1 MGTWTLTGPKAE
13 TFAQT
18 RNMPGTEHTFD
29 LVYDVHW
36 TPASAVDPFPAD
48 GNDQLFAVSGL
59 PRVRDRVP
67 AAFRNTAKY
76 MKAYVCRSVQATPRA
91 EGMYRWE
98 VRCTFGT
105 LQVTVADEQAEYV
118 AVTRQSGVRQA
129 QAWRLGPYNGPGTNG
144 FPTNGSVT
152 WPTGVSDI
160 GGTKIDLN
168 GNPPTYEVPQMTVTV
183 EVLWDRTKVVSGNP
197 QAEPPTSSW
206 STYIGKRNNAAFL
219 GCDTGTLVYRG
230 FSVSPAHEWY
240 RIAHTFLWDEWYHL
254 EQVTGPIPT
263 GAPACTSGATI
274 AGLVVL
280 QADKV
285 VWFQKYQSTATF
297 TNIVDSLQLAEITTP
312 KPAAV

>member
-1 MGTWTLTGPKAE
+1 MGVWSLTGPRAE
-13 TFAQT
+13 TFSQT
-18 RNMPGTEHTFD
+18 RNMPGIEHVFE

-36 TPASAVDPFPAD
+36 TPSGPADPFPAD
-48 GNDQLFAVSGL
+48 GNDQLFAVAGL
-59 PRVRDRVP
+59 PKVRDRVP

-129 QAWRLGPYNGPGTNG
+129 QTFRLAPT
-144 FPTNGSVT
+144 FPSNGSVT
-152 WPTGVSDI
+152 WPTGVVDI
-160 GGTKIDLN
+160 AGTKVDLN
-168 GNPPTYEVPQMTVTV
+168 GNPPTYEVPQMTITV
-183 EVLWDRTKVVSGNP
+183 EVLWDRTKVVSSSP
-197 QAEPPTSSW
+197 QAEPPTGSW
-206 STYIGKRNNAAFL
+206 STYIGKRNSAVFL
-219 GCDTGTLVYRG
+219 GCGIGTLLYRG

-240 RIAHTFLWDEWYHL
+240 RIAHTFVWDEWYHL
-254 EQVTGPIPT
+254 EQVPGPIPT
-263 GAPACTSGATI
+263 GAPACTSGVTI

-285 VWFQKYQSTATF
+285 VWFQKYQSTADF
-297 TNIVDSLQLAEITTP
+297 SNIVDSLQLAELTAP

>member
-36 TPASAVDPFPAD
+36 TPGAAPGDVFPAD
-48 GNDQLFAVSGL
+48 GNDELFAVSGL

-67 AAFRNTAKY
+67 AAFRSTSKY

-105 LQVTVADEQAEYV
+105 LQVSPADEQAEYV

-129 QAWRLGPYNGPGTNG
+129 QAYRLAPT
-144 FPTNGSVT
+144 FPANGSVT
-152 WPTGVSDI
+152 WPTGVVDI
-160 GGTKIDLN
+160 AGTKIDLN

-183 EVLWDRTKVVSGNP
+183 EVLWDRTKLVGSPAVV

-240 RIAHTFLWDEWYHL
+240 RIAHTFVWDEWYHL
-254 EQVTGPIPT
+254 EQVPGPIPT

-285 VWFQKYQSTATF
+285 VWFQKYQST
-297 TNIVDSLQLAEITTP
+297 TNFSNIISSLELAELTAP